1 MNRLLRLASTIGLLA
16 SVAIGSLAFAADVKA
31 PDTPPPAS
39 TPPQPKPVNVNTATR
54 PELEKLPG
62 IGRVLA
68 ERIIA
73 ARPYKSV
80 DDLKKVEGMGEKTFA
95 MVKPLV
101 TVE

>member
-1 MNRLLRLASTIGLLA
+1 MNRLLRLVSVGLLA
-16 SVAIGSLAFAADVKA
+16 SVVGGSFVIAADMQPA
-31 PDTPPPAS
+31 ATPPPAS
-39 TPPQPKPVNVNTATR
+39 NPPQPKLVNVNTATR

-73 ARPYKSV
+73 GRPYKAV

-95 MVKPLV
+95 TIKPLV